1 MQHVSVCTWVDI
13 RPRLCDETGVSE
25 HSRYA
30 NNVDVRG
37 VGRRYNVFAAPLI
50 RRRKVVEV
58 VGHVPLRNE
67 IVVEFASVDLLQV

>member
-37 VGRRYNVFAAPLI
+37 VGRRYDMLVAPLV
-50 RRRKVVEV
+50 RRREVVEV
-58 VGHVPLRNE
+58 VRHVR
-67 IVVEFASVDLLQV
+67 VGRDLVR